1 MARVL
6 NINSKQP
13 IMKMYKLVA
22 LLSIG
27 FSSLLLTQCK
37 STAVSDT
44 QETMVLSQPAF
55 ASSSAYYNT
64 YVAGMVQGGSGIEF
78 YLDIEV
84 LEADVVLENVYF
96 RQSVG
101 KLMRASDNYVARF
114 RTDLGNNQDLVMS
127 DNVEDEAVNTPPVQK
142 DVFPFSLSPSEAG
155 ISYRDNGVLKYAKI
169 VNVVEKEAKAYPSQK
184 PRGGRN

>member
-1 MARVL
+1 
-6 NINSKQP
+6 
-13 IMKMYKLVA
+13 MKMYKLVA

-64 YVAGMVQGGSGIEF
+64 YVAGMAQGGSGIEF

-142 DVFPFSLSPSEAG
+142 EAFPFALSPSEAG
-155 ISYRDNGVLKYAKI
+155 ITYRDNGVLKYAKI

>member
-1 MARVL
+1 
-6 NINSKQP
+6 
-13 IMKMYKLVA
+13 MKMYKLVA

-78 YLDIEV
+78 YLDIKA

-96 RQSVG
+96 RESVG

-142 DVFPFSLSPSEAG
+142 EAFPFALSPSEAG
-155 ISYRDNGVLKYAKI
+155 ITYRDNGVLKYAKI

>member
-37 STAVSDT
+37 STAVSDN

-64 YVAGMVQGGSGIEF
+64 YVAGMAQGGSGIEF

-142 DVFPFSLSPSEAG
+142 EAFPFALSPSEAG
-155 ISYRDNGVLKYAKI
+155 ITYRDNGVLKYAKI

>member
-6 NINSKQP
+6 NMNSKQP

-22 LLSIG
+22 LLSMG

-37 STAVSDT
+37 STAVSET

-64 YVAGMVQGGSGIEF
+64 YVAGMAQGGSGIEF
-78 YLDIEV
+78 YLDIEA

-96 RQSVG
+96 RESVG

-142 DVFPFSLSPSEAG
+142 EAFPFALSPSEAG
-155 ISYRDNGVLKYAKI
+155 ITYRDNGVLKYAKI

>member
-1 MARVL
+1 
-6 NINSKQP
+6 
-13 IMKMYKLVA
+13 MKMYKLVA

-37 STAVSDT
+37 TTAVSDT

-64 YVAGMVQGGSGIEF
+64 YVAGMAQGGSGIEF
-78 YLDIEV
+78 YLDIKA

-96 RQSVG
+96 RESVG

-142 DVFPFSLSPSEAG
+142 EAFPFALSPSEAG
-155 ISYRDNGVLKYAKI
+155 ITYRDNGVLKYAKI

>member
-6 NINSKQP
+6 NMNSKQS

-64 YVAGMVQGGSGIEF
+64 YVAGMAQGGSGIEF

-142 DVFPFSLSPSEAG
+142 EAFPFALSPSEAG
-155 ISYRDNGVLKYAKI
+155 ITYRDNGVLKYAKI